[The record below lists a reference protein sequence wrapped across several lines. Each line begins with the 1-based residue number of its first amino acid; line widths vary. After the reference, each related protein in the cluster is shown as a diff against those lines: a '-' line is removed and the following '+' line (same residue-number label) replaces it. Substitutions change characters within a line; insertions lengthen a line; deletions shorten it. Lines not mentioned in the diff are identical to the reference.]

1 MNKLSCIIIED
12 EPLATEV
19 LTDYIAQV
27 PFLELVNTY
36 PDALYAL
43 EGLKTHAVAV
53 IFLDI
58 HLPKLKGIDFLK
70 TLQHPPQIILT
81 TAYHQYAL
89 ESYELAVV
97 DYLLKPIAFSR
108 FLTAVNKLERA
119 KIQQLTNIESRITPS
134 SDFVFFPTNKKM
146 VKVFLANLLY
156 VESLKDYVRL
166 HTTKQVL
173 VVRMQIGAIEKLL
186 ENQLT
191 VLRIHRSYLV
201 IMEKIDAF
209 AATEVEIANKKLPI
223 GRSYKQFVQTNL
235 AKYQQKR

>member
-1 MNKLSCIIIED
+1 MSKLSCIIVED

-27 PFLELVNTY
+27 PFLELVDTY

-43 EGLKTHAVAV
+43 EGLKTHSADV

-58 HLPKLKGIDFLK
+58 HLPKLKGLDFLK
-70 TLQHPPQIILT
+70 TLQQPPQVILT

-89 ESYELAVV
+89 ESYDLAVV
-97 DYLLKPIAFSR
+97 DYLLKPIEFSR
-108 FLTAVNKLERA
+108 FLTAVNKLKRTE
-119 KIQQLTNIESRITPS
+119 IQSLASIKNSLTPS
-134 SDFVFFPTNKKM
+134 NDFIFFPTNKKM

-173 VVRMQIGAIEKLL
+173 VVRMQIGEIEKLL
-186 ENQLT
+186 ETQLAI
-191 VLRIHRSYLV
+191 LRIHRSYLV
-201 IMEKIDAF
+201 VMEKIDAF
-209 AATEVEIANKKLPI
+209 AATEVEIADKKLPI

-235 AKYQQKR
+235 AQYQQKR